1 MGYVLVV
8 GATNVA
14 ILGTAHGPLALGDS
28 NPGYIRY
35 ANGGVARNV
44 AENLARLGLNTH
56 LLSAVGDDAL
66 GRNVLAA
73 TRQAGV
79 QVDTCWTLPDA
90 ATSTYISLHS
100 SDGDMAV
107 AVNDMDIVA
116 RINPALLATRTDALQ
131 LATAWVLD
139 CNLSEEAL
147 VWICH
152 LETQK
157 PIFVDGVSA
166 FKCLRIRSLLH
177 RIHALKLNQL
187 EACALSGMQSNTS
200 ADMQAIAQWL
210 HLQGVQQVVI
220 SLGSQGL
227 FWSDKNA
234 GHGKL
239 DALPCKVV
247 NTTGA
252 GDALLAGLVYAYL
265 QTQALPQAAL
275 LARACATLTLGCEEA
290 NYPDLSMASI
300 TSLLSS

>member
-1 MGYVLVV
+1 LGYVLVI
-8 GATNVA
+8 GATNVD

-28 NPGYIRY
+28 NPGRIRY

-44 AENLARLGLNTH
+44 AENLARLGQGTH

-79 QVDTCWTLPDA
+79 QVDACWTLPDA

-100 SDGDMAV
+100 ENGDMAV

-116 RINPALLATRTDALQ
+116 RIDPALLATRTELLQ
-131 LATAWVLD
+131 LAAAWVLD
-139 CNLSEEAL
+139 CNLTEEAL
-147 VWICH
+147 AWICN
-152 LETQK
+152 LETLK

-177 RIHALKLNQL
+177 RIHTLKLNQL
-187 EACALSGMQSNTS
+187 EALTLSGMQGTTS

-210 HLQGVQQVVI
+210 HQQGVQQVVI
-220 SLGSQGL
+220 SLGDQGL
-227 FWSDKNA
+227 FWSGKDA

-265 QTQALPQAAL
+265 QHQPLPQAAQF
-275 LARACATLTLGCEEA
+275 ARACATLTLTCEEA
-290 NYPDLSMASI
+290 NHPGLSMASI
-300 TSLLSS
+300 TSLLNI